1 MEERPP
7 PSLVGPS
14 CGGQEGLDPPFRGGA
29 GRVRS
34 REQAVGGAE
43 QWEDPHVQSEHS
55 KAECPVPRRQGQ
67 GSCGHTRAGLTL
79 PGGRAPCPR
88 ERGPC
93 GVMSQE
99 GTCSSWLC
107 MGREAGSQG
116 LCPGD
121 PAPQHAGPTEGSC
134 GTAAAARQRPGLPG
148 KSVVEMG
155 GQAQGRDQSVP
166 TAPRSTGTPVSWAL
180 TARGSLTLRSTLQK
194 QGRGPSPSTEE
205 TRVQWRVEAT
215 FSEPPS

>member
-1 MEERPP
+1 MAHMYSIVGAGTQLQPWPRRQIANIWVLWGPVGPVRGAEVEERPP

-14 CGGQEGLDPPFRGGA
+14 CGGREGLDPPFRGA

-43 QWEDPHVQSEHS
+43 QWEDPHVHSERS
-55 KAECPVPRRQGQ
+55 KTECPVPRRQGQ
-67 GSCGHTRAGLTL
+67 GSCGHTCGSHTL

-93 GVMSQE
+93 GVMNQE
-99 GTCSSWLC
+99 GTCSNWLC

-121 PAPQHAGPTEGSC
+121 PAPQHAGPMEGSC
-134 GTAAAARQRPGLPG
+134 GTAAAACQRPGSLWWRWVDRLKGEIGLCP
-148 KSVVEMG
+148 
-155 GQAQGRDQSVP
+155 RHP
-166 TAPRSTGTPVSWAL
+166 APRGHLCP
-180 TARGSLTLRSTLQK
+180 
-194 QGRGPSPSTEE
+194 GP
-205 TRVQWRVEAT
+205 
-215 FSEPPS
+215 